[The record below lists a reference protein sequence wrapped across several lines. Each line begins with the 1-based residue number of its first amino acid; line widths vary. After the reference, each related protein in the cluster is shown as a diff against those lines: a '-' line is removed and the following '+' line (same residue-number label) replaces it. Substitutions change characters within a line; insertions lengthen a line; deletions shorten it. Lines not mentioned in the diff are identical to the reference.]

1 MDEIPVFITNKT
13 YNTNNAKLTPIQVR
27 QIRAAAKDKLEYLAA
42 KFGVS
47 CATICSIRL
56 GKTWKHLLDDN

>member
-1 MDEIPVFITNKT
+1 LDEIPVFITNKT

-42 KFGVS
+42 KFGVHYT
-47 CATICSIRL
+47 TISDIRL
-56 GKTWKHLLDDN
+56 GKTWKSIT